1 MLRLSMADLKKGS
14 CNCSIANDN
23 ILSLSSTLK
32 YWTFSLRIVDMQKKR
47 ITFKDA
53 FSKLTR
59 SKFRFV
65 NVFFGGHT
73 VIFGNLISEIGL
85 VSIVVVMGLD
95 SHDWNDW

>member
-1 MLRLSMADLKKGS
+1 MNIFLVVDSRYAKIKNYLRE
-14 CNCSIANDN
+14 
-23 ILSLSSTLK
+23 
-32 YWTFSLRIVDMQKKR
+32 V
-47 ITFKDA
+47 